1 MSWLISNYIEL
12 LGATIGLIYLYF
24 EIKQKIWLWP
34 LGIATSALYIYIY
47 FSSKFYADMG
57 LQVYYLII
65 SIYGWYHW
73 LHGNVDNTSSSKPLP
88 VTRITL
94 RLLVVL
100 TTISLLLFV
109 ILWFVLDRYTD
120 SPVPVGDAF
129 TTALSITA
137 TWMLTRKI
145 IEHWWVWIVV
155 DGVSMGLYIYKGLYP
170 TTVLFA
176 FYTILSVVG
185 YYQWKREI
193 TPSQVKTTAGSSAKE

>member
-1 MSWLISNYIEL
+1 MSWLANNYIEL
-12 LGATIGLIYLYF
+12 LGAIIGLVYLYF

-47 FSSKFYADMG
+47 FVSKFYADMG

-73 LHGNVDNTSSSKPLP
+73 LHGNAADSSNSKHLP
-88 VTRITL
+88 VTRLTL
-94 RLLVVL
+94 RLLVIL
-100 TTISLLLFV
+100 TAVSFLIFF
-109 ILWFVLDRYTD
+109 ILWFVLDSYTD

-137 TWMLTRKI
+137 TWMLARKI
-145 IEHWWVWIVV
+145 IEHWWVWAVV
-155 DGVSMGLYIYKGLYP
+155 DGVSMALYIYKGLYP
-170 TTVLFA
+170 TTMLFA
-176 FYTILSVVG
+176 FYTTMSVVG

-193 TPSQVKTTAGSSAKE
+193 TPSQVKTNVGSSTKE